1 MNTLKVTCAII
12 ENNNKILCAQRSET
26 MKLPLKWEFP
36 GGKIETNESPEA
48 CLKREIREELG
59 IEIDILE
66 QLPSFKHSYSANFS
80 IELFPFRCNCLTQE
94 IHLAEHKQIKW
105 LSLEELKDLDWAKA
119 DVPIV
124 DYIKIHRN
132 GN

>member
-1 MNTLKVTCAII
+1 MLQVTCAII
-12 ENNNKILCAQRSET
+12 ENNGKILCAQRSEK

-36 GGKIETNESPEA
+36 GGKIEANESPEA

-66 QLPSFKHSYSANFS
+66 QLPSFKHRYSVNLS
-80 IELFPFRCNCLTQE
+80 VELFPFRCKTLRKE
-94 IHLAEHKQIKW
+94 IHLTEHKQIKW
-105 LSLEELKDLDWAKA
+105 LSLEELKDLDWAEA

-124 DYIKIHRN
+124 HHYIQKL
-132 GN
+132 

>member
-1 MNTLKVTCAII
+1 MLQVTCAII
-12 ENNNKILCAQRSET
+12 ENNGKILCAQRSEK

-36 GGKIETNESPEA
+36 GGKIEEHESLEA

-59 IEIDILE
+59 IEIEILE

-80 IELFPFRCNCLTQE
+80 IELFPFRCKIINHE
-94 IHLAEHKQIKW
+94 IQLAEHKQIKW
-105 LSLEELKDLDWAKA
+105 LSLEKLKDLDWAEA

-124 DYIKIHRN
+124 NYIKTHRN

>member
-1 MNTLKVTCAII
+1 MLQVTCAII
-12 ENNNKILCAQRSET
+12 ENNGKILCAQRSEK

-36 GGKIETNESPEA
+36 GGKTEANESLEA

-66 QLPSFKHSYSANFS
+66 QLPSFKHSYSVNFS
-80 IELFPFRCNCLTQE
+80 IELFPFRCKSLGNE
-94 IHLAEHKQIKW
+94 IHLTEHKQIKW
-105 LSLEELKDLDWAKA
+105 LSLGELKELDWAEA

-124 DYIKIHRN
+124 NYIKTLKY

>member
-1 MNTLKVTCAII
+1 MLQVTCAII
-12 ENNNKILCAQRSET
+12 ENNGKILCAQRSEK

-36 GGKIETNESPEA
+36 GGKIEERESLKA

-66 QLPSFKHSYSANFS
+66 QLPSFEHSYSADFS
-80 IELFPFRCNCLTQE
+80 IELFPFRCKILSNE

-105 LSLEELKDLDWAKA
+105 LSLEELEKLDWAKA

-124 DYIKIHRN
+124 NYLKTHRN

>member
-1 MNTLKVTCAII
+1 MLQVTCAII
-12 ENNNKILCAQRSET
+12 ENNGKILCAQRSEK

-36 GGKIETNESPEA
+36 GGKIEEDESLEA

-80 IELFPFRCNCLTQE
+80 IELFPFRCKIVSQE
-94 IHLAEHKQIKW
+94 IQLAEHKQIKW
-105 LSLEELKDLDWAKA
+105 LSLEELKDLNWAEA

-124 DYIKIHRN
+124 NYIKTRKT